1 LQSIATAPTQID
13 PRRVFWLPGRLAQ
26 LGFTAHHKDNMLEY
40 IAPPV
45 CKVPAGPFLMGSN
58 KHEDPQASEDE
69 LPQHSVALETFQIAK
84 YPVTVAEYA
93 CFVRATK
100 RMEPRGLFNDLS
112 WTQQISQRLDH
123 PVVNISWRDA
133 VAYAKWLAQCTGHPW
148 RLPSEAEWEKA
159 GRGTDGRIYPWGD
172 LFDAAQANTV
182 DGERGGTT
190 SIGSYPSGTSPY
202 GALDMA
208 GNVWEWT
215 SSIFKPYP
223 YIASDGRE
231 QIESTGDRVLRG
243 GSWAHLY
250 KVARVAYRNDSQLN
264 YLYVGSGFR
273 VAYAV
278 SSS

>member
-1 LQSIATAPTQID
+1 
-13 PRRVFWLPGRLAQ
+13 
-26 LGFTAHHKDNMLEY
+26 
-40 IAPPV
+40 
-45 CKVPAGPFLMGSN
+45 MGSN